1 MNRSKTGQ
9 DTSAKEGWRTPEE
22 NSAQCS
28 GLWDV
33 EKIGQQDTRG
43 TERKHV
49 TQDLEAEIVFRDE
62 SQGLIIP
69 GWKQQ
74 SF

>member
-1 MNRSKTGQ
+1 MVKNLEFKGRRNSGGEIAESVKCITMNRSKTGQ

-33 EKIGQQDTRG
+33 EKIGQ
-43 TERKHV
+43 
-49 TQDLEAEIVFRDE
+49 
-62 SQGLIIP
+62 
-69 GWKQQ
+69 
-74 SF
+74 